1 MPVDT
6 RRGGPS
12 GPPLRRRAQPQ
23 LFKSATPPAD
33 TSGWL
38 LARSP
43 ATRHADIGAQVA
55 RIDRANPVH
64 GPLWSPIN
72 RDTGFMI
79 LPRVILLHL
88 ALVVAPLSTYAFAAV
103 DVPDPGRNVPRL
115 PERSRF
121 QATVTAYSSS
131 PDETWGDPF
140 ITASGRRVFDG
151 LVACPRALPFGT
163 QVSIGDRTYQ
173 CYDRLHRKYDHRF
186 DIWMATKAA
195 ALTFGQ
201 QRLPVEVI
209 EVGVAAPHQR
219 LHTVLQDWLLGL
231 DACHAQRGAGTSTT
245 SRRICGSCG
254 RSSTRRGMRRRR
266 RGLPRSVRTCGRYL
280 RLGSRSTRRSNAW
293 CGSGARFASAAGSTR
308 CRRG

>member
-1 MPVDT
+1 
-6 RRGGPS
+6 
-12 GPPLRRRAQPQ
+12 
-23 LFKSATPPAD
+23 
-33 TSGWL
+33 
-38 LARSP
+38 
-43 ATRHADIGAQVA
+43 
-55 RIDRANPVH
+55 
-64 GPLWSPIN
+64 
-72 RDTGFMI
+72 MI

-195 ALTFGQ
+195 ALTFGKQ
-201 QRLPVEVI
+201 QLPVEVI

-219 LHTVLQDWLLGL
+219 LHTVLQDWGVVARILTGPHDAHRQDPHLPMRYDTGRPRAIIRLRISQPRTASLPCPAGL
-231 DACHAQRGAGTSTT
+231 RA
-245 SRRICGSCG
+245 RRPSPMMDLY
-254 RSSTRRGMRRRR
+254 RKNVFSTR
-266 RGLPRSVRTCGRYL
+266 P
-280 RLGSRSTRRSNAW
+280 
-293 CGSGARFASAAGSTR
+293 
-308 CRRG
+308 

>member
-1 MPVDT
+1 
-6 RRGGPS
+6 
-12 GPPLRRRAQPQ
+12 
-23 LFKSATPPAD
+23 
-33 TSGWL
+33 
-38 LARSP
+38 
-43 ATRHADIGAQVA
+43 
-55 RIDRANPVH
+55 
-64 GPLWSPIN
+64 
-72 RDTGFMI
+72 MI

-103 DVPDPGRNVPRL
+103 DVPDPGRNVPRA

-195 ALTFGQ
+195 ALAFGQ

-219 LHTVLQDWLLGL
+219 LHPVLQDWLLGL
-231 DACHAQRGAGTSTT
+231 DACHAQRQ
-245 SRRICGSCG
+245 
-254 RSSTRRGMRRRR
+254 
-266 RGLPRSVRTCGRYL
+266 PRV
-280 RLGSRSTRRSNAW
+280 A
-293 CGSGARFASAAGSTR
+293 
-308 CRRG
+308 